1 MEELL
6 KIMLENNYDY
16 ILFSKVE
23 KSIFLVYPSVIYTL
37 KGMCFGYLYNYE
49 TKEGMY
55 AIIDDYMLST
65 FYKKVK
71 EEDLND
77 IMEVL

>member
-1 MEELL
+1 MH
-6 KIMLENNYDY
+6 YDY

-23 KSIFLVYPSVIYTL
+23 KSIFLVYPSVMY
-37 KGMCFGYLYNYE
+37 KGMGMWFGYLYNYE

-55 AIIDDYMLST
+55 AVIDYYILST
-65 FYKKVK
+65 FYKIVK
-71 EEDLND
+71 DEDIND